1 MKNMRN
7 MRNMRNVFT
16 LTGALAALPILVPG
30 LASAQNQPPQTR
42 EAAIQEITVRGTVEA
57 IDLTARTVRVRGQQG
72 NVVTLDVPASATRFN
87 EVKVGDIVSIAYYD
101 RVMIRPKPAG
111 EAAVDRRVDPGTT
124 ATPGLLP
131 GGIVASQRVTT
142 VKIDSWDPATRLLGF
157 STPSGQ
163 TYTRRVNETVD
174 ATLLKGLKPGDQ
186 VDVTRTEAI
195 RFSVERPGAGA
206 PQQPVVTVEE
216 GFRNR
221 ITISFLWGPDNQ
233 FSGKVFQAGS
243 GVFNDG
249 TPISFNETNYDD
261 VYGTIGLFKI
271 GVGYRLSP
279 RSEATFNF
287 VLSRSGSE
295 VVQVG
300 TVGTEN
306 AALSASLDDYSY
318 WGFEGGQRW
327 YFTRV
332 RFTPFVG
339 YSVGINRFTNIDGAF
354 SAPAVGSQPEL
365 VIPETRVF
373 DASWAFAFGPT
384 GGMLIGIGPIEFQV
398 ETGLRFMGGLS
409 DVDVLVNADLRDI
422 NAESSRWSWPLLLG
436 ARIRF

>member
-1 MKNMRN
+1 MKM
-7 MRNMRNVFT
+7 MRNVFT
-16 LTGALAALPILVPG
+16 LTGALAVLATLVPG
-30 LASAQNQPPQTR
+30 LASAQNQPPPTR

-57 IDLTARTVRVRGQQG
+57 IDVTARTVRVRGQQG

-87 EVKVGDIVSIAYYD
+87 EVKVGDIVTIAYYD
-101 RVMIRPKPAG
+101 RVSIRLKPAG

-163 TYTRRVNETVD
+163 TYTRHVNETVD
-174 ATLLKGLKPGDQ
+174 ASLLKGLKPGDQ

-195 RFSVERPGAGA
+195 RFSVERAAAAPGAA
-206 PQQPVVTVEE
+206 PQPVVTVEE

-243 GVFNDG
+243 GLYNDV
-249 TPISFNETNYDD
+249 TPLSFDETSFDD
-261 VYGTIGLFKI
+261 VYGSIGLFKL

-295 VVQVG
+295 ALQVG
-300 TVGTEN
+300 TVGN
-306 AALSASLDDYSY
+306 ANAPLTADLEDYSY

-327 YFTRV
+327 YFSRV

-339 YSVGINRFTNIDGAF
+339 YAVGINRFTNIDGAF
-354 SAPAVGSQPEL
+354 SSPAVGLQPEL

-373 DASWAFAFGPT
+373 DASWAFSFGPT
-384 GGMLIGIGPIEFQV
+384 GGVLIGIGPIEFQV
-398 ETGLRFMGGLS
+398 ESGFRFMGGLS
-409 DVDVLVNADLRDI
+409 DIDFLVNADLRDI

-436 ARIRF
+436 ARVRF

>member
-1 MKNMRN
+1 MQKMRN
-7 MRNMRNVFT
+7 MFT
-16 LTGALAALPILVPG
+16 LTGALAVLATLVPG
-30 LASAQNQPPQTR
+30 LASAQNQPPPTR
-42 EAAIQEITVRGTVEA
+42 EATIQEITVRGTVEA
-57 IDLTARTVRVRGQQG
+57 IDVTARTVRVRGQQG

-101 RVMIRPKPAG
+101 RVSIRPKPAG

-174 ATLLKGLKPGDQ
+174 ASLLKGLKPGDQ

-195 RFSVERPGAGA
+195 RFSVERAAAAGA
-206 PQQPVVTVEE
+206 AAPQPVVTVEE

-221 ITISFLWGPDNQ
+221 ITFSFLWGPDNQ

-243 GVFNDG
+243 GLYNDV
-249 TPISFNETNYDD
+249 TPLSFDETSFDD
-261 VYGTIGLFKI
+261 VYGSIGLFKI

-295 VVQVG
+295 PLQVG

-306 AALSASLDDYSY
+306 AALTADLEDYSY

-327 YFTRV
+327 YFSRV

-339 YSVGINRFTNIDGAF
+339 YLRGD
-354 SAPAVGSQPEL
+354 QPVHEHRRRL
-365 VIPETRVF
+365 LLTRRRLAARAR
-373 DASWAFAFGPT
+373 DPGD
-384 GGMLIGIGPIEFQV
+384 
-398 ETGLRFMGGLS
+398 TGLRRLVGIQLRTNRRCADRDRS
-409 DVDVLVNADLRDI
+409 DRIPGRNGISLHGRPLGYRFSRQRRSARHQRRKLALVVA
-422 NAESSRWSWPLLLG
+422 APLGRPDSFL
-436 ARIRF
+436 ARR

>member
-1 MKNMRN
+1 MQKMRN
-7 MRNMRNVFT
+7 MFT
-16 LTGALAALPILVPG
+16 LTGALAVLATLVPG
-30 LASAQNQPPQTR
+30 LASAQNQPPPTR
-42 EAAIQEITVRGTVEA
+42 EATIQEITVRGTVEA
-57 IDLTARTVRVRGQQG
+57 IDVTARTVRVRGQQG

-101 RVMIRPKPAG
+101 RVSIRPKPAG

-174 ATLLKGLKPGDQ
+174 ASLLKGLKPGDQ

-195 RFSVERPGAGA
+195 RFSVERAAAAGA
-206 PQQPVVTVEE
+206 AAPQPVVTVEE

-221 ITISFLWGPDNQ
+221 ITFSFLWGPDNQ

-243 GVFNDG
+243 GLYNDV
-249 TPISFNETNYDD
+249 TPLSFDETSFDD
-261 VYGTIGLFKI
+261 VYGSIGLFKI

-295 VVQVG
+295 PLQVG

-306 AALSASLDDYSY
+306 AALTADLEDYSY

-327 YFTRV
+327 YFSRV

-339 YSVGINRFTNIDGAF
+339 YPWGSTGSRTSTAPSPHPP
-354 SAPAVGSQPEL
+354 SARSPSS

-373 DASWAFAFGPT
+373 DASWAFSFGPT
-384 GGMLIGIGPIEFQV
+384 GGVLIGIGPIEFQV
-398 ETGLRFMGGLS
+398 ETGFRFMGGLS
-409 DVDVLVNADLRDI
+409 DIDFLVNADLRDI